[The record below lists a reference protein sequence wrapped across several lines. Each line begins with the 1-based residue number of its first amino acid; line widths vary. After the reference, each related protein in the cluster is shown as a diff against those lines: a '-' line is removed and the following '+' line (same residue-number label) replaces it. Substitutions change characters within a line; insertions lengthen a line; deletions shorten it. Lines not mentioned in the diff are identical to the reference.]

1 MHPHP
6 TPANS
11 KPRRRLSVSFPRT
24 LLPGP
29 QPPPRCPASSAAE
42 SSGRPARGSRVSWP
56 NGDWTWRQI
65 ASGCGRFTTAT
76 SSPGTGRPT
85 AGPHGAGPAPR
96 VVGPPSRRGH
106 TGMHLRADQAG
117 PVLADLLRRLPTPS
131 QRHPLPA
138 RSAQPGPARRG
149 RCPRAAP
156 GGRGSVVG
164 EGSPTGKALRARAK
178 RASPPP
184 C

>member
-6 TPANS
+6 RAANS

-42 SSGRPARGSRVSWP
+42 SSGRLARGSRVSWP

-76 SSPGTGRPT
+76 SSPGTDRPT
-85 AGPHGAGPAPR
+85 TGPKAPGQRRGGGATFPPR
-96 VVGPPSRRGH
+96 VHRDAAPGRSGRSGPPS
-106 TGMHLRADQAG
+106 A
-117 PVLADLLRRLPTPS
+117 
-131 QRHPLPA
+131 PA
-138 RSAQPGPARRG
+138 HAQPAP
-149 RCPRAAP
+149 PRARPLCTARP
-156 GGRGSVVG
+156 GG
-164 EGSPTGKALRARAK
+164 EGSLPTRGSQQPGLSGGGGEPHREGAAGAG
-178 RASPPP
+178 
-184 C
+184 